1 MVQDDLG
8 DFGDARLRRAGARL
22 LEAMSEQPTMCVHA
36 LAKDRNVTLVFQGAA
51 RTRDQA
57 RMIAKEILLSGHVKG
72 GRAVSWGSP
81 WAEELGQNASLDLVR
96 RYTWGSQSSVVRGA
110 EEGARR
116 RIMHVRNALRRNTI
130 R

>member
-81 WAEELGQNASLDLVR
+81 WAEELGQNASLDLVAGTPGGR
-96 RYTWGSQSSVVRGA
+96 KARSCVERKRGL
-110 EEGARR
+110 GA
-116 RIMHVRNALRRNTI
+116 ALCTCAMP
-130 R
+130 